1 MHNSRG
7 HSLHGIWGGV
17 HTEHNVS
24 AAWGTEAWKPQ
35 ALTQAPYDLFYREFL
50 GKISWKSENTGLGYF
65 ERNHIVLKTVFPLFV
80 VFLLVQKK

>member
-1 MHNSRG
+1 MVILLNYQWHRVDVAHGDTKEYISVHNSRG

-50 GKISWKSENTGLGYF
+50 GKIS
-65 ERNHIVLKTVFPLFV
+65 
-80 VFLLVQKK
+80 